1 MMNKL
6 TLVIPAKNESE
17 SLPKVLK
24 ELEYLKINTIVVI
37 PNEDNLT
44 KQSIQ
49 KFNCKIIEEKNGK
62 GYGNALRTGINEV
75 KTDYFCIFNADGS
88 FNPIYLERMYEVL
101 DKNNVDFIFCSRYE
115 MNAGSDEDTFLTYV
129 GNKIFTFLCNF
140 FFKLKITDVLFTYV
154 MGKSKE
160 YKSLN
165 LKSDDFSFCIELPIK
180 AKFKGFKLLSLASHE
195 RSRIAGIKK
204 VNEFKDGFLILI
216 SILRILVFRK

>member
-1 MMNKL
+1 MNKL

-49 KFNCKIIEEKNGK
+49 EFNCKIIEEKNGK

-101 DKNNVDFIFCSRYE
+101 DKNNADFIFCSRYE
-115 MNAGSDEDTFLTYV
+115 MNAGSDDDTFLTYV